1 MVHNVVRRGAA
12 LRRLSLLLLRKN
24 GQLLASFM
32 HSLNW
37 LHLRLLF
44 WCILHSLGL
53 LATLIEVVFEVGVHE
68 YAVVGAS
75 AERRVLRNFARVL
88 AADLVGRVEPNLLL
102 RYFAQILAV
111 EMPLLFL
118 RGSRASLRG
127 CLLFAPLF
135 ANFTSELGLGC
146 YCGVKREVVAI
157 STVLE
162 QMVSLLFPY

>member
-12 LRRLSLLLLRKN
+12 LRRLSLVLLRKN

-68 YAVVGAS
+68 YAIVGDS

-111 EMPLLFL
+111 EMPLLLFFKVIVQAYEVACYLLHFL
-118 RGSRASLRG
+118 QIL
-127 CLLFAPLF
+127 
-135 ANFTSELGLGC
+135 
-146 YCGVKREVVAI
+146 
-157 STVLE
+157 
-162 QMVSLLFPY
+162 QVSLDLGVTAAWNGRSWQFLPC